1 MEVIVW
7 CCFGWLKILRNF
19 AAMVLLGLNE
29 RVFLIVQVLN
39 RENCSQKNLGMV
51 GLLMGFEN
59 FGVKVSV
66 ESRILFDWNEVSFW
80 DLE

>member
-1 MEVIVW
+1 
-7 CCFGWLKILRNF
+7 
-19 AAMVLLGLNE
+19 MVLLGL
-29 RVFLIVQVLN
+29 FLIVQVLN

-66 ESRILFDWNEVSFW
+66 EIKNVI
-80 DLE
+80 